1 MAIRLQAVAIYAKLG
16 ATRRLGHLFDGG
28 RLKSSAS
35 PFDEAALMKT
45 GLRGWVILVT
55 GILLAIPAHVA
66 VPEEPAALA
75 PKALIDGTGLG
86 WKTLGEAD
94 FVMVNGDP
102 ETWTWKEGAVH
113 CTGKP
118 VGVTRSQQP
127 ITNFELVAEW
137 RHLKS
142 GGNSGIFVWASPE
155 ALKDLPPNKLPP
167 GGIEVQV
174 LDHGYAE
181 QYEKQ
186 TGKKPDWFTT
196 HGDVFPVG
204 TSKMTPF
211 PPVAPNG
218 SSRAFPRKNLSKG
231 VGEWNHYYVRAI
243 NGEVRLWVNGEE
255 VSGGTNCEPR
265 TGYLCLESE
274 GAPVD
279 FKNLRIR
286 ELP

>member
-1 MAIRLQAVAIYAKLG
+1 
-16 ATRRLGHLFDGG
+16 
-28 RLKSSAS
+28 
-35 PFDEAALMKT
+35 MKT
-45 GLRGWVILVT
+45 ASTGLAIFLSCA
-55 GILLAIPAHVA
+55 LLALFTRSA
-66 VPEEPAALA
+66 VPEEPAATAA
-75 PKALIDGTGLG
+75 PKAFIDGTGLG
-86 WKTLGEAD
+86 WRSLGEAD
-94 FVMVNGDP
+94 FVNVNTDP
-102 ETWTWKEGAVH
+102 DTWTWNADSVK

-118 VGVTRSQQP
+118 VGVTRSQKP

-137 RHLKS
+137 RHLQS
-142 GGNSGIFVWASPE
+142 AGNSGIFVWASE
-155 ALKDLPPNKLPP
+155 AALTDLKPNTLPP

-174 LDHGYAE
+174 LDLGYE
-181 QYEKQ
+181 EKFEKEN
-186 TGKKPDWFTT
+186 GKKPDWFTS

-211 PPVAPNG
+211 PPVSPKG
-218 SSRAFPRKNLSKG
+218 SRAFPRKRLSKG

-274 GAPVD
+274 GAPVE